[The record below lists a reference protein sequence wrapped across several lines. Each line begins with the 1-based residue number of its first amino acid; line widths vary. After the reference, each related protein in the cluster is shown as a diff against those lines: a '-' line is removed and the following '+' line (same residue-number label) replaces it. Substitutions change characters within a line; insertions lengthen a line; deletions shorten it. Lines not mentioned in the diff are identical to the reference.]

1 MGQPRPLLYLFLVFF
16 KQTMHLLKQINV
28 KNVHLVYDAGIEP
41 TTFITW
47 VIAYNHLVYCSSRT
61 MLRGLQHLIF
71 SYLYLGRCMEEV
83 TKRWIDHDMDTIS
96 LINFGP
102 TTASFFP
109 FPFSFFPLYI
119 DKPYPEVS
127 IKLR

>member
-41 TTFITW
+41 TTFITG

-61 MLRGLQHLIF
+61 MLRGLQHLLI
-71 SYLYLGRCMEEV
+71 LVLRKMHGGGDKEV
-83 TKRWIDHDMDTIS
+83 D
-96 LINFGP
+96 
-102 TTASFFP
+102 
-109 FPFSFFPLYI
+109 
-119 DKPYPEVS
+119 
-127 IKLR
+127 